1 MSPSSPAR
9 TQQARR
15 SSQPQ
20 QARSNLSPRS
30 ETIAFVLRSIPLIIA
45 AVSVIAASNY
55 LAYMIGRK
63 QVSYE
68 ELRRQVDRIVQLV
81 DQKRVEEELEL
92 ATPKQQQE
100 KLEQNASA
108 LTDLTT
114 STINGKTT
122 VAPEPAPA
130 GRPITASLIDD
141 TAVAPQARDMRLQP
155 AASPLNAAT
164 KHRDVHGVV
173 HQRAARRQKAA
184 PTSAAPWRDPADPT
198 GTWALASNDNGD
210 SSHAGLQPCRP
221 IVEFGGETVGC
232 HCVATGEMSA
242 MT

>member
-15 SSQPQ
+15 SSHPH
-20 QARSNLSPRS
+20 QARHKLSPRS
-30 ETIAFVLRSIPLIIA
+30 DVVISVLRSIPLIIA

-92 ATPKQQQE
+92 ATPKPQQK
-100 KLEQNASA
+100 KLEQNGSA

-122 VAPEPAPA
+122 VAIDPASA
-130 GRPITASLIDD
+130 GRPIAASLIDD
-141 TAVAPQARDMRLQP
+141 SVVAPPTGDARLQP
-155 AASPLNAAT
+155 VASPLNATT
-164 KHRDVHGVV
+164 KHREVHGAV
-173 HQRAARRQKAA
+173 HQRAVRRQKAS
-184 PTSAAPWRDPADPT
+184 PTSTIPWRDPANPMGAGRSHQIT
-198 GTWALASNDNGD
+198 TATPAAPD
-210 SSHAGLQPCRP
+210 SSLAGQ
-221 IVEFGGETVGC
+221 
-232 HCVATGEMSA
+232 
-242 MT
+242 